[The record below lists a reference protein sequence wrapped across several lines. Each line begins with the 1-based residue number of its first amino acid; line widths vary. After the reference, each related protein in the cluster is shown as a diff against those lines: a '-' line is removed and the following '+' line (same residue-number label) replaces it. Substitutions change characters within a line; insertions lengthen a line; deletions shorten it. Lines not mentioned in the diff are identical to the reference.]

1 MKANH
6 LIDIKMLPTMRGYEI
21 AYQQYI
27 PKNPSTERIGILFL
41 HGHGSDMFG
50 SKAEAIMEWSIQ
62 NKIEFTRFD
71 LYGHGQSGGD
81 IMSATIGQWIED
93 SCDIFDKI
101 INKKQILIGSSL
113 GGWLMLSLCKYR
125 LEKID
130 SLIGIAAAPDFTKS
144 LIWETLNKS
153 QKNEFRKQGVLT
165 IPNPYDKT
173 NVKYPFQLIQEAK
186 KHLILENNIEF
197 YGRAILHHGLL
208 DEEVPWQTSL
218 KIAEKLCSNNVK
230 IQLDK
235 TANHRYSE
243 PEQINSLI
251 NSLEELTS

>member
-1 MKANH
+1 M
-6 LIDIKMLPTMRGYEI
+6 Y
-21 AYQQYI
+21 
-27 PKNPSTERIGILFL
+27 
-41 HGHGSDMFG
+41 
-50 SKAEAIMEWSIQ
+50 
-62 NKIEFTRFD
+62 
-71 LYGHGQSGGD
+71 
-81 IMSATIGQWIED
+81 ATIGQWIED

-165 IPNPYDKT
+165 IPNPYNETK
-173 NVKYPFQLIQEAK
+173 VKYPFQLIQEAK